1 MSDTENILEESV
13 LQCGEQ
19 LRQLSCGIYIELS
32 IDNDLEC
39 NVIWNEDNDLA
50 KLATLINA
58 VTTTN
63 LIETQLEQMETDSP
77 QQIETIRKYLSHI
90 KSRPVISPLE
100 VCRNAS
106 KGE

>member
-1 MSDTENILEESV
+1 MSDTENILEENV

-19 LRQLSCGIYIELS
+19 LKQLSCGIYIELT

-39 NVIWNEDNDLA
+39 NVIWNGDDDLA

-58 VTTTN
+58 ITTTN
-63 LIETQLEQMETDSP
+63 LIETQLDQMESDRP
-77 QQIETIRKYLSHI
+77 EQIQIIKEYLSEI
-90 KSRPVISPLE
+90 NDRPVITPLE

-106 KGE
+106 KDE

>member
-13 LQCGEQ
+13 LQFGEQ
-19 LRQLSCGIYIELS
+19 EKALSCGIYIELS
-32 IDNDLEC
+32 TDNNLEC
-39 NVIWNEDNDLA
+39 NVIWNEDSDLV

-58 VTTTN
+58 ITTTN

-77 QQIETIRKYLSHI
+77 EQIHSIKKYLSHI
-90 KSRPVISPLE
+90 KARPVISPLE